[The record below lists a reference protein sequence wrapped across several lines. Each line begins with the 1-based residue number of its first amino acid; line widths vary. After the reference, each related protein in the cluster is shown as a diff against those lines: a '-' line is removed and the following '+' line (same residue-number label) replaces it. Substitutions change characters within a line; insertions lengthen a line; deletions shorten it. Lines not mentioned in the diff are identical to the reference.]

1 MTHPQ
6 TTLDRTRERSV
17 RCCQR
22 EPPCGGSPPCHAP
35 STVARQLLRLAC
47 MARRHGSITTVVS
60 RFAAVAAIATVVVAR
75 PAPAYACTPD
85 DGPPMA
91 PRNPWWSADDFPTNG
106 LFVSSLEWRSS
117 AGPLEL
123 VEDAALT
130 ALWGTR
136 VRRPTMPLPSGAVFE
151 ATECAAPCVHEL
163 RVGSGPDVS
172 PPSPAKLIDVRTL
185 LVRAPDPGG
194 AFSCGDTDRLEIT
207 ISGADDNAP
216 TDELAIAGYVG
227 ADEPEIATHSAPDIV
242 FGSDYDAPLRATI
255 WLGQS
260 AGRQRNGLPFRA
272 SDRFCFAVALVDRA
286 GNVGDRSGTTCL
298 DTTDPNDPT
307 VVWVDSEG
315 CGCHGTRG
323 GGSPVLLPLALW
335 VVVDIRRR
343 RRGVPR

>member
-1 MTHPQ
+1 
-6 TTLDRTRERSV
+6 
-17 RCCQR
+17 
-22 EPPCGGSPPCHAP
+22 
-35 STVARQLLRLAC
+35 
-47 MARRHGSITTVVS
+47 
-60 RFAAVAAIATVVVAR
+60 
-75 PAPAYACTPD
+75 
-85 DGPPMA
+85 MA

-136 VRRPTMPLPSGAVFE
+136 VRRPTMPLPTGALFE

-163 RVGSGPDVS
+163 RVVSGPDVS
-172 PPSPAKLIDVRTL
+172 PPSPADLIGVRTL
-185 LVRAPDPGG
+185 LVRDPDSGG
-194 AFSCGDTDRLEIT
+194 AFSCGDTDRLELT
-207 ISGADDNAP
+207 ISGVDDNAP

-227 ADEPEIATHSAPDIV
+227 ADEAEVAAHAAPDIV

-260 AGRQRNGLPFRA
+260 AGRQRNGLAFRA

-286 GNVGDRSGTTCL
+286 GNVGERSGTTCL

-307 VVWVDSEG
+307 VMWVESEG
-315 CGCHGTRG
+315 CGCQSTRG
-323 GGSPVLLPLALW
+323 SGGAALVLALW
-335 VVVDIRRR
+335 VVADTLRRR
-343 RRGVPR
+343 RCLPRTS